1 MRSSVENCIQLR
13 SGQYFNL
20 LEPNPEVITVEDIAH
35 ALSNT
40 CRFGGHVR
48 EFYSVAQHSVMA
60 SWQVPLS
67 LKLDAL
73 FHDASE
79 AILVDM
85 PTPVKALLPEYRIL
99 ENTIQ
104 AVLAMKFGASHP
116 KPHAVEI
123 ADKVMLATERRDLM
137 PTCPIEWDI
146 LRGINP
152 LQETLRPWPPQ
163 RAYQTFLLQYHD
175 IKRKLS
181 QCIQE

>member
-1 MRSSVENCIQLR
+1 MKVERCIQLR

-20 LEPNPEVITVEDIAH
+20 LEPNLDVLTVEDIAH

-67 LKLDAL
+67 MKMDAL

-85 PTPVKALLPEYRIL
+85 PTPVKALLPDYRVL

-104 AVLAMKFGASHP
+104 AAIAQKFGASHP
-116 KPHAVEI
+116 KPHAVEM
-123 ADKVMLATERRDLM
+123 ADRKMLATERRDLM
-137 PTCPIEWDI
+137 PTCSIEWEIIRNVTPLVERI
-146 LRGINP
+146 L
-152 LQETLRPWPPQ
+152 PWPPK
-163 RAYQTFLLQYHD
+163 RAYEAFLMQYHE
-175 IKRKLS
+175 IKQKLS
-181 QCIQE
+181 QCHQDQ